1 MLKGQEFD
9 LADLAIRSNMNNFIH
24 YKVTLR
30 DKLYFELGV
39 IKTEVA
45 YAFEGKKEK
54 SRKVIYACNTKWIYN
69 QAVPPGYETG
79 FVNYDYKENTYG
91 YEISYMDI
99 LVEFEPKEWALI
111 KNDSD
116 N

>member
-9 LADLAIRSNMNNFIH
+9 LADLANRNNMNNFIH

-39 IKTEVA
+39 KKTKIA

-54 SRKVIYACNTKWIYN
+54 ERGYFIYK
-69 QAVPPGYETG
+69 
-79 FVNYDYKENTYG
+79 
-91 YEISYMDI
+91 
-99 LVEFEPKEWALI
+99 
-111 KNDSD
+111 
-116 N
+116 